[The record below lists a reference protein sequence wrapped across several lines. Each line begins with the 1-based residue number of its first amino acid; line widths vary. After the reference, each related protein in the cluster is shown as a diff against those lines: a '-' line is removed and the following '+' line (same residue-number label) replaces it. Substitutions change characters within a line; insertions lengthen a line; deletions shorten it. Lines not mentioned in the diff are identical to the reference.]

1 MRIRAPI
8 VAGLTGL
15 AVTLGVATA
24 IADEKTQPPPA
35 VGSKESDANAAAI
48 RKKIAD
54 ARAAKEAAAKQAAAP
69 PAEAKTAGADSKDS
83 KAAEDNPGKGD
94 TKSADAKDKEK
105 DKVAKKIDKL
115 DEKKDKIDE
124 KIAELVAEKR
134 KSRDRRKKARQ
145 LRVYAK
151 WRGLVTVPAAKT
163 ELRRHARRM
172 AWLNRM
178 KELAEEGEKE
188 KLLARIDKLIEKET
202 ERHETRLDKL
212 KADNPGKALGHTGA
226 PPGHGGDEA
235 PGKAVSAAA
244 KAGEG
249 TRPASAARNE
259 GKEKE

>member
-15 AVTLGVATA
+15 AVTLGVAAA
-24 IADEKTQPPPA
+24 IADTPPTL
-35 VGSKESDANAAAI
+35 GSKESDARTQAIRDKIQKNREAKAAAS
-48 RKKIAD
+48 KTAD
-54 ARAAKEAAAKQAAAP
+54 P
-69 PAEAKTAGADSKDS
+69 PADSKTEAADSKDT
-83 KAAEDNPGKGD
+83 KAAEDNPGKGEA
-94 TKSADAKDKEK
+94 KSADAKNAK
-105 DKVAKKIDKL
+105 DAKKVEKL
-115 DEKKDKIDE
+115 EERKDKIDE

-145 LRVYAK
+145 LRLYAK
-151 WRGLVTVPAAKT
+151 WHGLVTLPDAKT

-202 ERHETRLDKL
+202 ERHEARLDKI
-212 KADNPGKALGHTGA
+212 KADNPGKALGHPGGA
-226 PPGHGGDEA
+226 EP